1 MHVTYAGLLRLALP
15 PGGRQPPGVDVNDAS
30 LDLPPGVTRLVA
42 LGDPHG
48 DLHGLEG
55 VLAREARP
63 PAAVLSMGDNV
74 GYEDGPTSSAFVER
88 LVALGIPSISG
99 NHEDWLDDEGG
110 LSIVRDSAR
119 RRLTP
124 AAFAWCQN
132 LPLRLRLRL
141 AAAPGLKVVAVHTC
155 LAPGRRQRW
164 PFLDRPGKVE
174 QLVQD
179 EGADVVL
186 TGHTHGPKVW
196 RVKGGG
202 ATAVPL
208 ELEPGARLVVPLE
221 PGARYVLD
229 AGSLGRPGHHP
240 DPGRFDLA
248 TYAVLDVARRQL
260 ELHAFTKGGA
270 GQGDQ
275 GGPPGAGA

>member
-1 MHVTYAGLLRLALP
+1 MPYASYLPRQHVS
-15 PGGRQPPGVDVNDAS
+15 AS
-30 LDLPPGVTRLVA
+30 LRARRSAATLAGVAGTDADLELPPGVTRLVA

-48 DLHGLEG
+48 DLRALEG
-55 VLAREARP
+55 VLAREPAP
-63 PAAVLSMGDNV
+63 PAAFLSMGDNV
-74 GYEDGPTSSAFVER
+74 GYEDGRASSAFVER
-88 LVALGIPSISG
+88 LAALGIPSLLG

-110 LSIVRDSAR
+110 LSIVRDSPH

-124 AAFAWCQN
+124 AALAWCQA
-132 LPLRLRLRL
+132 LPLRLRVRL
-141 AAAPGLKVVAVHTC
+141 LAAPGLKVVAVHTC

-164 PFLDRPGKVE
+164 PFLDRPEKVE
-174 QLVQD
+174 QLILD

-196 RVKGGG
+196 RVPRDPDLG
-202 ATAVPL
+202 ATATPL

-221 PGARYVLD
+221 PGVRWVLD

-248 TYAVLDVARRQL
+248 TYAVLDVGRRQL
-260 ELHAFTKGGA
+260 ELHALTK
-270 GQGDQ
+270 
-275 GGPPGAGA
+275 PG

>member
-1 MHVTYAGLLRLALP
+1 
-15 PGGRQPPGVDVNDAS
+15 VDATDAS

-48 DLHGLEG
+48 DLPGLEG
-55 VLAREARP
+55 VLAREPRP
-63 PAAVLSMGDNV
+63 PAAFLSMGDNV
-74 GYEDGPTSSAFVER
+74 GYEDGPASSAFVAR
-88 LVALGIPSISG
+88 LAALGIRSVLG

-110 LSIVRDSAR
+110 LSIVQDSPE

-124 AAFAWCQN
+124 AAFAWCRT
-132 LPLRLRLRL
+132 LPLRLHLRL
-141 AAAPGLKVVAVHTC
+141 AAAPGLKVVAAHTC

-164 PFLDRPGKVE
+164 PFLDRPEKVE
-174 QLVQD
+174 QLVLD
-179 EGADVVL
+179 EGAQVVL

-196 RVKGGG
+196 RVPRDPDLR
-202 ATAVPL
+202 ATATLL

-221 PGARYVLD
+221 PEVRYVLD

-260 ELHAFTKGGA
+260 ELHAFQKGGA
-270 GQGDQ
+270 GH
-275 GGPPGAGA
+275 PPDAGA